1 MKHTIVILLAI
12 SLVHCTGKDAPDQV
26 EKSTAAEKPG
36 APEKAAAAE
45 PEAAPEKG
53 SAKGEELVLISAGE
67 LAALEGKL
75 MERVKANQVAKCPR
89 PVLRGD
95 ATAGPADDD
104 IHQLLGPGNAA
115 VMECLTYIE
124 KNPDI
129 DAYLESPVESLA
141 DTIAKAQKVCAPVAP
156 LLSAA
161 VQHEDSCS
169 PYLAGR
175 KGHPHL
181 IRLIRLSKAVALL
194 MERLSL
200 LGHPAKAVELGLDLL
215 VLSQDVSRGGASLIC
230 AMVGVATSQIIT
242 LRGIRTVLNATDH
255 LPAAQLASLMAQMDR
270 LIAAE
275 PTFGSFWDYERVGF
289 ALMSILP
296 GIKPEGWEPP
306 GGWDEG
312 TTWDPAAAAL
322 GESIEGV
329 SNQQQYGLV
338 LLAADR
344 SFRLLSS
351 ACPQGTAPIPCHEAL
366 EKAGR
371 ENANK
376 ATDEKFARTFK
387 TLLSQ
392 QPTEEIRAWILDILS
407 AVATPAFNK
416 YVVRYANRMQN
427 YVAVRSHLAILAF
440 RLEQGRCP
448 AEGDFKTDSGL
459 SAALLEPWSKD
470 RMTVTTK
477 DGGRITLSAPAA
489 YANFKDDRGEQE
501 YLIQCNP

>member
-12 SLVHCTGKDAPDQV
+12 SFVHCSGKDAQAPV
-26 EKSTAAEKPG
+26 EKSTAAEEPA
-36 APEKAAAAE
+36 APDKAALPE
-45 PEAAPEKG
+45 QEAAPDPAA
-53 SAKGEELVLISAGE
+53 AKGEELVLISPGE
-67 LAALEGKL
+67 MAALEGKL
-75 MERVKANQVAKCPR
+75 MERVGANQVAKCPR
-89 PVLRGD
+89 PVLRGNP
-95 ATAGPADDD
+95 TAGPADDD
-104 IHQLLGPGNAA
+104 IHQLLGPGNAT
-115 VMECLTYIE
+115 VMECLTHIE
-124 KNPDI
+124 KTPDI

-141 DTIAKAQKVCAPVAP
+141 DTVAQAQKLCAPVAP
-156 LLSAA
+156 LLAAA
-161 VQHEDSCS
+161 VQHEDACS

-215 VLSQDVSRGGASLIC
+215 VLSQDISRGGASLIC
-230 AMVGVATSQIIT
+230 AMVGVATSQITT

-255 LPAAQLASLMAQMDR
+255 LAAEQLTSLMAQVDR

-296 GIKPEGWEPP
+296 GIKPEGWVPP

-312 TTWDPAAAAL
+312 TNWDPAAGAL

-329 SNQQQYGLV
+329 STQQQYGLV

-351 ACPQGTAPIPCHEAL
+351 ACPEGTAPIPCHEAL
-366 EKAGR
+366 EKAGK

-376 ATDEKFARTFK
+376 ATDDKFARTFK

-427 YVAVRSHLAILAF
+427 YVAVRSHLAIIAF

-448 AEGDFKTDSGL
+448 AKGDFKTDARL
-459 SAALLEPWSKD
+459 SAALLEPWSND
-470 RMTVTTK
+470 SMTVTVK
-477 DGGRITLSAPAA
+477 DAGRITLTAPAA
-489 YANFKDDRGEQE
+489 YAHFKDDRTAQE
-501 YLIQCNP
+501 YLIQCTP